1 MTNGSCKENRS
12 FLCTSKY
19 RLECLLGYEPP
30 SFITHNSSL
39 YKMDTPSFKEDH
51 ISQVPALQM
60 LIKLGYTYLSPAE
73 AERLRGN
80 KTTNVLLEDILRK
93 QLKEINSIRV
103 SASKTS
109 IFTDE
114 NIGRGILALKNL
126 PMNEGYIAACE
137 KSYNLLAMGQALEQS
152 VDGDKKSFTLQ
163 FIDWKNISNNV
174 FHVTEEFSVM
184 RSTSKEH
191 YRPDLVLFVNGI
203 PFCIIEC
210 KRPDMKEPL
219 KQAISQQIR
228 SQQEDGIRSLYVYS
242 QLLLSLSCNEAL
254 YATNATPEKFWAKW
268 QEKFHSEVEENN
280 HNNKLY
286 QLKNEPL
293 SNEVKNRLFA
303 GRFKYVRTYFD
314 ALEDEEIL
322 STHQDAYLFSL
333 CRPERLMDIVFNFIL
348 FDNGDKKVARYQQFF
363 AIKKSIERIKILQ
376 PSSSSSQREERSYRG
391 NLNFSGLVRE
401 ARELRKNQTPAEETL
416 WQLLRNKKLNGLKFR
431 RQHQIGHYIVDF
443 YCHERKLIVELD
455 GAVHDTPERQKHDS
469 VRNKFLTSSGFK
481 IIRFRNEEVFNN
493 IEEVL
498 KQIADSTPPSPVGRG
513 AGGEGNFSRKGG
525 VIWHT
530 QGSGKSLTMVML
542 AQAIAMEPSIR
553 NPKIVLVTDRTD
565 LDNQITGTFRKCG
578 KFVENANTGQRLVEL
593 LESKSD
599 AVVTTI
605 INKFVAAVKKIN
617 KPIESHD
624 IFVLVD
630 EGHRTQHGTFNIDMQ
645 KTLPNACFIAL
656 TGTPLFK
663 KDKSTA
669 DKFGGL
675 IDAYTVDQAVKDNA
689 VVPLLYEGRLAFQNV
704 NASPI
709 DIFFGMVSEPLSEYQ
724 KADIKK
730 KFARNDHLNS
740 AEQKMRMIAWNI
752 SYHFRDNWQGRTP
765 FKGQLVC
772 DKKVN
777 AIKYKEYLDEIGL
790 VSSEVLI
797 SSIEER
803 EGEDSA
809 YAKSTEKE
817 NQFWKKMMEEHG
829 NSKSYE
835 KNIISRF
842 KNQKDPEII
851 IVVDKLLTGFDEP
864 KNTVLYLARNLQ
876 GHKLLQAIARVN
888 RIYPDKEFGYIID
901 YYGVIENLD
910 DALLLYSSFED
921 FDDEDLAGTLT
932 NISEEIKKLPQKH
945 SDLWDIFKTI
955 ANKRDAEAYQQ
966 LLKDEAIRVLF
977 YDKLAAFAKCL
988 KMALSSI
995 QFHKDV
1001 EEKTIDRYKHDLT
1014 MFLKLRLAVVER
1026 FSDEI
1031 DYRQY
1036 EGQIQKLIDTHI
1048 TTEKIETITELV
1060 NIFDK
1065 DKFQQEVE
1073 NTTGKA
1079 AKADKIASRTGRHIS
1094 EKMDEDPAFYKKF
1107 SQMLKETIADYE
1119 AKRISEAQYLSR
1131 VQDIMNN
1138 VLAYTDK
1145 DIPDQ
1150 LSDRD
1155 VAKAFYGLTLEAM
1168 SDKFQDYSIRKEIAI
1183 QTALHMDDL
1192 IKESVLD
1199 NGKPIIDW
1207 QYKTNITGKL
1217 LIEIGDYLID
1227 EVRDQ
1232 YLVDL
1237 SFKEM
1242 DKIADDCIEVAK
1254 IRYK

>member
-1 MTNGSCKENRS
+1 
-12 FLCTSKY
+12 
-19 RLECLLGYEPP
+19 
-30 SFITHNSSL
+30 
-39 YKMDTPSFKEDH
+39 MDIPSFKEDH
-51 ISQVPALQM
+51 ISQIPALQM
-60 LIKLGYTYLSPAE
+60 LVNLGYIYLSPAE
-73 AERLRGN
+73 SERLRSG

-114 NIGRGILALKNL
+114 NIERGILALKNL

-137 KSYNLLAMGQALEQS
+137 KAYNLLTLGQALEQS

-163 FIDWKNISNNV
+163 YIDWKNIGNNV

-203 PFCIIEC
+203 PICIIEC

-219 KQAISQQIR
+219 KHAVSQHLR
-228 SQQEDGIRSLYVYS
+228 NQQEDGIRSLYVYS
-242 QLLLSLSCNEAL
+242 QLTLSIATQEAAF
-254 YATNATPEKFWAKW
+254 ATNATPEKFWAKW
-268 QEKFHSEVEENN
+268 QEKFISDEEARNYKIN
-280 HNNKLY
+280 L
-286 QLKNEPL
+286 QELKNKPIPGF
-293 SNEVKNRLFA
+293 VKEQLFTD
-303 GRFKYVRTYFD
+303 RFRYVRQYFD
-314 ALEDEEIL
+314 ALEQEKIL
-322 STHQDAYLFSL
+322 PTVQDTYLFSL
-333 CRPERLMDIVFNFIL
+333 CRPERLMDIVFNFVL
-348 FDNGDKKVARYQQFF
+348 FDNGEKKVARYQQFF
-363 AIKKSIERIKILQ
+363 AIKKSM
-376 PSSSSSQREERSYRG
+376 QR
-391 NLNFSGLVRE
+391 
-401 ARELRKNQTPAEETL
+401 
-416 WQLLRNKKLNGLKFR
+416 LRN
-431 RQHQIGHYIVDF
+431 
-443 YCHERKLIVELD
+443 
-455 GAVHDTPERQKHDS
+455 
-469 VRNKFLTSSGFK
+469 
-481 IIRFRNEEVFNN
+481 
-493 IEEVL
+493 IEHG
-498 KQIADSTPPSPVGRG
+498 K
-513 AGGEGNFSRKGG
+513 RKGG

-542 AQAIAMEPSIR
+542 AQAIALEPGIR

-578 KFVENANTGQRLVEL
+578 KFIDNATTGQRLVEL

-605 INKFVAAVKKIN
+605 INKFVAAVKKIR
-617 KPIESHD
+617 KPLESHD

-630 EGHRTQHGTFNIDMQ
+630 EGHRTQHGIFNIDMQ
-645 KTLPNACFIAL
+645 KTLPNACFIAM

-669 DKFGGL
+669 AKFGGV
-675 IDAYTVDQAVKDNA
+675 IDAYTVDQAVSDKA
-689 VVPLLYEGRLAFQNV
+689 VVPLLYEGRLALQDV

-709 DIFFGMVSEPLSEYQ
+709 DTFFGMVSEPLTEYQ
-724 KADIKK
+724 RADIKK
-730 KFARNDHLNS
+730 KFARYDHLNS
-740 AEQKMRMIAWNI
+740 AEQKMRMIAWDI
-752 SYHFRDNWQGRTP
+752 SYHFRDNWQARTP

-777 AIKYKEYLDEIGL
+777 AIKYKEYLDEISMI
-790 VSSEVLI
+790 SSEVLI
-797 SSIEER
+797 SAIDER
-803 EGEDSA
+803 EGEESA
-809 YAKSTEKE
+809 YEKSTEKE
-817 NQFWKKMMEEHG
+817 NQFWKKMMDEHG

-864 KNTVLYLARNLQ
+864 KNTVLYLTRNLQ

-910 DALLLYSSFED
+910 DALQLYSSFED
-921 FDDEDLAGTLT
+921 FDDEDLAGTLI
-932 NISEEIKKLPQKH
+932 NISDEIKKLPQKH

-977 YDKLAAFAKCL
+977 YDKLSAFARSL
-988 KMALSSI
+988 KLALSSI

-1001 EEKTIDRYKHDLT
+1001 EEKTIIRYVEDLT
-1014 MFLKLRLAVVER
+1014 MFLKLRMAVVER
-1026 FSDEI
+1026 YSDEI
-1031 DYRQY
+1031 DYKQY

-1065 DKFQQEVE
+1065 DKFQQELE

-1079 AKADKIASRTGRHIS
+1079 AKADKIASRTARHIT

-1107 SQMLKETIADYE
+1107 SQMLRETIAEYE

-1138 VLAYTDK
+1138 VLAHTDN
-1145 DIPDQ
+1145 DIPEQ
-1150 LSDRD
+1150 LRDRD
-1155 VAKAFYGLTLEAM
+1155 VAKAFYGLTVEAL
-1168 SDKFQDYSIRKEIAI
+1168 SEKIQDNIVRKEVSTQTAI
-1183 QTALHMDDL
+1183 QIDDL
-1192 IKESVLD
+1192 IQESVLD

-1207 QYKTNITGKL
+1207 QFKTNITGKL

-1227 EVRDQ
+1227 EVRDK
-1232 YLVDL
+1232 YNLDL
-1237 SFKEM
+1237 SFEDM

>member
-1 MTNGSCKENRS
+1 
-12 FLCTSKY
+12 
-19 RLECLLGYEPP
+19 
-30 SFITHNSSL
+30 
-39 YKMDTPSFKEDH
+39 MDTPSFKEDH
-51 ISQVPALQM
+51 ISQIPALQM
-60 LIKLGYTYLSPAE
+60 LVNLGYTYLSPAE
-73 AERLRGN
+73 ADRQRGG
-80 KTTNVLLEDILRK
+80 KTSNVLLEDVLRK

-103 SASKTS
+103 SATKTS
-109 IFTDE
+109 IFTDD
-114 NIGRGILALKNL
+114 NIERGILALKNL
-126 PMNEGYIAACE
+126 PMNEGYIAASE
-137 KSYNLLAMGQALEQS
+137 KAYNLLTLGQALEQS

-163 FIDWKNISNNV
+163 YIDWINIGNNV
-174 FHVTEEFSVM
+174 FHVTEEYSVM

-203 PFCIIEC
+203 PLCIIEC

-219 KQAISQQIR
+219 KQAISQTLR
-228 SQQEDGIRSLYVYS
+228 NQQEDGIRNLYVYS
-242 QLLLSLSCNEAL
+242 QILLCISSNDAV
-254 YATNATPEKFWAKW
+254 YGSNDTQPKYFSKWIEKFSTDS
-268 QEKFHSEVEENN
+268 QEAEYKTKIQE
-280 HNNKLY
+280 
-286 QLKNEPL
+286 LKNQPL
-293 SNEVKNRLFA
+293 SPKQKEELFA
-303 GRFKYVRTYFD
+303 DRFKYVRNYFD
-314 ALEDEEIL
+314 DLEKEAIQPTVQDE
-322 STHQDAYLFSL
+322 YLYSL
-333 CRPERLMDIVFNFIL
+333 CRPERLMDLSFNFIL
-348 FDNGDKKVARYQQFF
+348 FEDNIKKITRYQQFF
-363 AIKKSIERIKILQ
+363 AIKKSMQRI
-376 PSSSSSQREERSYRG
+376 RHVE
-391 NLNFSGLVRE
+391 
-401 ARELRKNQTPAEETL
+401 
-416 WQLLRNKKLNGLKFR
+416 NGKR
-431 RQHQIGHYIVDF
+431 R
-443 YCHERKLIVELD
+443 
-455 GAVHDTPERQKHDS
+455 
-469 VRNKFLTSSGFK
+469 
-481 IIRFRNEEVFNN
+481 
-493 IEEVL
+493 
-498 KQIADSTPPSPVGRG
+498 
-513 AGGEGNFSRKGG
+513 GG

-578 KFVENANTGQRLVEL
+578 MFVENATTGQRLVEL

-599 AVVTTI
+599 SVVTTI

-617 KPIESHD
+617 SPLESHD

-645 KTLPNACFIAL
+645 KTLPNACFIAM

-669 DKFGGL
+669 EKFGGL
-675 IDAYTVDQAVKDNA
+675 IDAYTVDQAVLDKA
-689 VVPLLYEGRLAFQNV
+689 VVPLLYEGRLALQNV
-704 NASPI
+704 NASPL
-709 DIFFGMVSEPLSEYQ
+709 DTFFGMVSEPLTEYQ
-724 KADIKK
+724 KSDIKK

-740 AEQKMRMIAWNI
+740 AEQKMRMIAWDI

-777 AIKYKEYLDEIGL
+777 AIKYKEYLDEIGI
-790 VSSEVLI
+790 VSCEVLI
-797 SSIEER
+797 SSVDER
-803 EGEDSA
+803 EGEESA
-809 YAKSTEKE
+809 YEKSTEKE
-817 NQFWKKMMEEHG
+817 NQFWKKMMDEHG

-864 KNTVLYLARNLQ
+864 KNTVLYLTRNLQ

-888 RIYPDKEFGYIID
+888 RIYADKEFGYIID

-910 DALLLYSSFED
+910 DALQLYSSFED
-921 FDDEDLAGTLT
+921 FDDEDLAGTLI

-977 YDKLAAFAKCL
+977 YDKLAAFAKSL
-988 KMALSSI
+988 KLALSAI

-1001 EEKTIDRYKHDLT
+1001 EEKIINRYKEDLT

-1026 FSDEI
+1026 YSDEI
-1031 DYRQY
+1031 DYKQY

-1073 NTTGKA
+1073 NTIGKA
-1079 AKADKIASRTGRHIS
+1079 AKADKIASRTAKHIT

-1131 VQDIMNN
+1131 VQDIMKN
-1138 VLAYTDK
+1138 VLAHNDN
-1145 DIPDQ
+1145 DIPEQ
-1150 LSDRD
+1150 LKDRD
-1155 VAKAFYGLTLEAM
+1155 VAKAFYGLTAEVLTE
-1168 SDKFQDYSIRKEIAI
+1168 KIQDNVIRKEVSI
-1183 QTALHMDDL
+1183 QTALQIDDL
-1192 IKESVLD
+1192 IQDAVLD

-1217 LIEIGDYLID
+1217 LIDIGDYLID
-1227 EVRDQ
+1227 EVRDK
-1232 YLVDL
+1232 YYVDL

-1254 IRYK
+1254 LRYK

>member
-1 MTNGSCKENRS
+1 
-12 FLCTSKY
+12 
-19 RLECLLGYEPP
+19 
-30 SFITHNSSL
+30 
-39 YKMDTPSFKEDH
+39 MDTPSFKEDH
-51 ISQVPALQM
+51 ISQIPALQM
-60 LIKLGYTYLSPAE
+60 LVNLGYTYLSPAE
-73 AERLRGN
+73 ADRQRSG
-80 KTTNVLLEDILRK
+80 KTSNVLLEDVLRK

-103 SASKTS
+103 SATKTS
-109 IFTDE
+109 IFTDD
-114 NIGRGILALKNL
+114 NIERGILALKNL
-126 PMNEGYIAACE
+126 PMNEGYIAASE
-137 KSYNLLAMGQALEQS
+137 KAYNLLTLGQALEQS

-163 FIDWKNISNNV
+163 YIDWKNISNNV
-174 FHVTEEFSVM
+174 FHVSEEFSVM

-203 PFCIIEC
+203 PLCIIEC

-219 KQAISQQIR
+219 KQAISQHLR
-228 SQQEDGIRSLYVYS
+228 NQQEDGIRSLYVYS
-242 QLLLSLSCNEAL
+242 QLTLSIATQEAA

-268 QEKFHSEVEENN
+268 HEKFNSDEEERNYTS
-280 HNNKLY
+280 KLKE
-286 QLKNEPL
+286 LKNQPL
-293 SNEVKNRLFA
+293 SATVKELLFSD
-303 GRFKYVRTYFD
+303 RFKYVRQYFD
-314 ALEDEEIL
+314 ALEQDEIL
-322 STHQDAYLFSL
+322 PTEQDNYLFGL
-333 CRPERLMDIVFNFIL
+333 CRPERLMDIIFNFVL
-348 FDNGDKKVARYQQFF
+348 FDNGEKKVARYQQFF
-363 AIKKSIERIKILQ
+363 AIKKSMQRIRQ
-376 PSSSSSQREERSYRG
+376 VE
-391 NLNFSGLVRE
+391 
-401 ARELRKNQTPAEETL
+401 
-416 WQLLRNKKLNGLKFR
+416 NGK
-431 RQHQIGHYIVDF
+431 
-443 YCHERKLIVELD
+443 
-455 GAVHDTPERQKHDS
+455 
-469 VRNKFLTSSGFK
+469 
-481 IIRFRNEEVFNN
+481 
-493 IEEVL
+493 
-498 KQIADSTPPSPVGRG
+498 
-513 AGGEGNFSRKGG
+513 RKGG

-578 KFVENANTGQRLVEL
+578 RFVENATTGQRLVEL
-593 LESKSD
+593 LENKSD

-605 INKFVAAVKKIN
+605 INKFVAAVKKID
-617 KPIESHD
+617 KPLESHD

-645 KTLPNACFIAL
+645 KTLPNACFIAM

-669 DKFGGL
+669 EKFGGM
-675 IDAYTVDQAVKDNA
+675 IDAYTVDQAVKDKA
-689 VVPLLYEGRLAFQNV
+689 VVPLLYEGRLALQNV

-709 DIFFGMVSEPLSEYQ
+709 DTFFGMVSEPLTEYQ

-740 AEQKMRMIAWNI
+740 AEQKMRMIAWDI

-777 AIKYKEYLDEIGL
+777 AIKYKEYLDEIGI

-797 SSIEER
+797 SSIDER
-803 EGEDSA
+803 EGEESA
-809 YAKSTEKE
+809 YEKSTEKE
-817 NQFWKKMMEEHG
+817 NQFWKKMMDEHG

-864 KNTVLYLARNLQ
+864 KNTVLYLTRNLQ
-876 GHKLLQAIARVN
+876 SHKLLQAIARVN

-910 DALLLYSSFED
+910 DALQLYSSFED
-921 FDDEDLAGTLT
+921 FDDEDLAGTMT
-932 NISEEIKKLPQKH
+932 NISDEIKKLPQKH

-966 LLKDEAIRVLF
+966 LLKDESIRVLF
-977 YDKLAAFAKCL
+977 YDKLAAFAKGL
-988 KMALSSI
+988 KLALSSI
-995 QFHKDV
+995 QFHKEV
-1001 EEKTIDRYKHDLT
+1001 EEKVISRYKEDLT

-1026 FSDEI
+1026 YSDEI
-1031 DYRQY
+1031 DYKQY

-1079 AKADKIASRTGRHIS
+1079 AKADKIASRTAKHIT

-1107 SQMLKETIADYE
+1107 SQMLRETIADYE

-1138 VLAYTDK
+1138 VLAHTDN
-1145 DIPDQ
+1145 DIPEQ
-1150 LSDRD
+1150 LKDRD
-1155 VAKAFYGLTLEAM
+1155 VAKAFYGLTVEALTE
-1168 SDKFQDYSIRKEIAI
+1168 KIQDNVVRKEIST
-1183 QTALHMDDL
+1183 QTALQIDDL
-1192 IKESVLD
+1192 IQDAVLD
-1199 NGKPIIDW
+1199 NGKAIIDW

-1227 EVRDQ
+1227 EVRDK
-1232 YLVDL
+1232 YNVDL
-1237 SFKEM
+1237 AFKDM
-1242 DKIADDCIEVAK
+1242 DKIAEDCIEVAK

>member
-1 MTNGSCKENRS
+1 
-12 FLCTSKY
+12 
-19 RLECLLGYEPP
+19 
-30 SFITHNSSL
+30 
-39 YKMDTPSFKEDH
+39 MDTPSFKEDH
-51 ISQVPALQM
+51 ISQIPALQM
-60 LIKLGYTYLSPAE
+60 LVNLGYIYLSPAD
-73 AERLRGN
+73 ADRQRAG

-103 SASKTS
+103 SATKTS
-109 IFTDE
+109 IFADE
-114 NIGRGILALKNL
+114 NIERGILALKNL
-126 PMNEGYIAACE
+126 PMNEGYIAASE
-137 KSYNLLAMGQALEQS
+137 KAYNLLTLGQAFEQS

-163 FIDWKNISNNV
+163 YIDWKNIGNNV
-174 FHVTEEFSVM
+174 FHVSEEFTVM

-203 PFCIIEC
+203 PLCIIEC

-219 KQAISQQIR
+219 KQAISQHLR
-228 SQQEDGIRSLYVYS
+228 NQQEDGIRSLYVYS
-242 QLLLSLSCNEAL
+242 QLTLSIATQEAA

-268 QEKFHSEVEENN
+268 HDKFYSDEEERNYKTKLQEFK
-280 HNNKLY
+280 NKPLPVSIKE
-286 QLKNEPL
+286 QLF
-293 SNEVKNRLFA
+293 SD
-303 GRFKYVRTYFD
+303 RFKYVRQYFD
-314 ALEDEEIL
+314 ALEQDVIL
-322 STHQDAYLFSL
+322 PTEQDNYLFGL
-333 CRPERLMDIVFNFIL
+333 CRPERLMDIVFNFVL
-348 FDNGDKKVARYQQFF
+348 FDNGEKKVARYQQFF
-363 AIKKSIERIKILQ
+363 AIKKSIQRIKLI
-376 PSSSSSQREERSYRG
+376 E
-391 NLNFSGLVRE
+391 
-401 ARELRKNQTPAEETL
+401 
-416 WQLLRNKKLNGLKFR
+416 NGK
-431 RQHQIGHYIVDF
+431 
-443 YCHERKLIVELD
+443 
-455 GAVHDTPERQKHDS
+455 
-469 VRNKFLTSSGFK
+469 
-481 IIRFRNEEVFNN
+481 
-493 IEEVL
+493 
-498 KQIADSTPPSPVGRG
+498 
-513 AGGEGNFSRKGG
+513 RKGG

-578 KFVENANTGQRLVEL
+578 RFVENATTGQRLVEL
-593 LESKSD
+593 LENKSD

-605 INKFVAAVKKIN
+605 INKFVAAVKKID
-617 KPIESHD
+617 KPLESHD

-645 KTLPNACFIAL
+645 KTLPNACFIAM

-669 DKFGGL
+669 EKFGGI
-675 IDAYTVDQAVKDNA
+675 IDAYTVDQAVKDKA
-689 VVPLLYEGRLAFQNV
+689 VVPLLYEGRLALQNV

-709 DIFFGMVSEPLSEYQ
+709 DTFFGMVSEPLTEYQ

-730 KFARNDHLNS
+730 KFARTDHLNS
-740 AEQKMRMIAWNI
+740 AEQKMRMIAWDI
-752 SYHFRDNWQGRTP
+752 SYHFRNNWQSRTP

-777 AIKYKEYLDEIGL
+777 AIKYKEYLDEIGI
-790 VSSEVLI
+790 VSSDVLI
-797 SSIEER
+797 SSIDER
-803 EGEDSA
+803 EGEESA
-809 YAKSTEKE
+809 YEKSTEKE
-817 NQFWKKMMEEHG
+817 NQFWKRMMDEHG

-864 KNTVLYLARNLQ
+864 KNTVLYLTRNLQ
-876 GHKLLQAIARVN
+876 SHKLLQAIARVN

-910 DALLLYSSFED
+910 DALQLYSSFED

-932 NISEEIKKLPQKH
+932 NISDEIKKLPQKH
-945 SDLWDIFKTI
+945 SDLWDIFKII

-966 LLKDEAIRVLF
+966 LLKDEAIRVQF
-977 YDKLAAFAKCL
+977 YDKLAAFAKGFKL
-988 KMALSSI
+988 ALSSI
-995 QFHKDV
+995 QFHKEV
-1001 EEKTIDRYKHDLT
+1001 EEKVIKRYKEDLT

-1026 FSDEI
+1026 YSDEI
-1031 DYRQY
+1031 DYKQY

-1079 AKADKIASRTGRHIS
+1079 AKADKIASRTAKHIS

-1119 AKRISEAQYLSR
+1119 AKRLNEAQYLNN

-1138 VLAYTDK
+1138 VLAHTDNE
-1145 DIPDQ
+1145 IPEQ
-1150 LSDRD
+1150 LYDRD
-1155 VAKAFYGLTLEAM
+1155 IAKAFYGLTVEAL
-1168 SDKFQDYSIRKEIAI
+1168 SEKIQDDIVRKEVAI
-1183 QTALHMDDL
+1183 QTALQIDDL
-1192 IKESVLD
+1192 IQDSVLD
-1199 NGKPIIDW
+1199 NGKAIIDW

-1227 EVRDQ
+1227 EVRDK
-1232 YLVDL
+1232 YNIDF
-1237 SFKEM
+1237 SFKDM
-1242 DKIADDCIEVAK
+1242 DKIAEDCIEVAK

>member
-1 MTNGSCKENRS
+1 
-12 FLCTSKY
+12 
-19 RLECLLGYEPP
+19 
-30 SFITHNSSL
+30 
-39 YKMDTPSFKEDH
+39 MDVPSFKEDQ
-51 ISQVPALQM
+51 ISQIPALQM
-60 LIKLGYTYLSPAE
+60 LLNLGYRYINPSE
-73 AERLRGN
+73 AERQRGG

-103 SASKTS
+103 SATKTS

-114 NIGRGILALKNL
+114 NIERGILALKNL

-137 KSYNLLAMGQALEQS
+137 RAYNLLTLGHALEQS

-163 FIDWKNISNNV
+163 YIDWKNTGNNL
-174 FHVTEEFSVM
+174 FHVVEEFSVM

-203 PFCIIEC
+203 PLCIIEC
-210 KRPDMKEPL
+210 KRPDMKEPI
-219 KQAISQQIR
+219 KQAISQHLR
-228 SQQEDGIRSLYVYS
+228 NQQEDGIRSLYVYS
-242 QLLLSLSCNEAL
+242 QLIMSIATQEAAF
-254 YATNATPEKFWAKW
+254 ATNATPDKFWAKW
-268 QEKFHSEVEENN
+268 QEKFISEEEERNYKTN
-280 HNNKLY
+280 L
-286 QLKNEPL
+286 QELKNKPL
-293 SNEVKNRLFA
+293 PNHVKEQLFID
-303 GRFKYVRTYFD
+303 RFRYIRQYFD
-314 ALEDEEIL
+314 ALEQEEIL
-322 STHQDAYLFSL
+322 PTVQDSYLFGL
-333 CRPERLMDIVFNFIL
+333 
-348 FDNGDKKVARYQQFF
+348 ARYQQFF
-363 AIKKSIERIKILQ
+363 AIKKSMQRI
-376 PSSSSSQREERSYRG
+376 
-391 NLNFSGLVRE
+391 
-401 ARELRKNQTPAEETL
+401 
-416 WQLLRNKKLNGLKFR
+416 RN
-431 RQHQIGHYIVDF
+431 
-443 YCHERKLIVELD
+443 VEQ
-455 GAVHDTPERQKHDS
+455 GK
-469 VRNKFLTSSGFK
+469 
-481 IIRFRNEEVFNN
+481 
-493 IEEVL
+493 
-498 KQIADSTPPSPVGRG
+498 
-513 AGGEGNFSRKGG
+513 RKGG

-542 AQAIAMEPSIR
+542 AQAIAMEPGIR

-578 KFVENANTGQRLVEL
+578 KFVENATTGQRLVEL

-605 INKFVAAVKKIN
+605 INKFMAAVRKIN
-617 KPIESHD
+617 KPLESHD

-630 EGHRTQHGTFNIDMQ
+630 EGHRTQHGIFNIDMQ
-645 KTLPNACFIAL
+645 KTLPNACFIAM

-669 DKFGGL
+669 AKFGGV
-675 IDAYTVDQAVKDNA
+675 IDAYTVDQAVSDKA
-689 VVPLLYEGRLAFQNV
+689 VVPLLYEGRLALQDV
-704 NASPI
+704 HASPI
-709 DIFFGMVSEPLSEYQ
+709 DTFFGMVSEPLTEYQ

-730 KFARNDHLNS
+730 KFARYDHLNS
-740 AEQKMRMIAWNI
+740 AEQKMRMIAWDI
-752 SYHFRDNWQGRTP
+752 SYHFRNNWQGRTP

-772 DKKVN
+772 DRKVS
-777 AIKYKEYLDEIGL
+777 AIRYKEYLDEISI

-797 SSIEER
+797 SSIDER
-803 EGEDSA
+803 EGEESA
-809 YAKSTEKE
+809 YEKSTEKE
-817 NQFWKKMMEEHG
+817 NQFWKRMMDEHG

-864 KNTVLYLARNLQ
+864 KNAVLYLTRNLQ

-910 DALLLYSSFED
+910 DALQLYSSFED
-921 FDDEDLAGTLT
+921 FDDEDLAGTLSI
-932 NISEEIKKLPQKH
+932 ISDEIKKLPQKH

-977 YDKLAAFAKCL
+977 YDKLAAFARSL
-988 KMALSSI
+988 KLALSSI
-995 QFHKDV
+995 QFHKEV
-1001 EEKTIDRYKHDLT
+1001 EVRTINRYKEDLT

-1026 FSDEI
+1026 YSDQI
-1031 DYRQY
+1031 DYKQY

-1073 NTTGKA
+1073 NTLGKA
-1079 AKADKIASRTGRHIS
+1079 AKADKIASRTAKHIT

-1119 AKRISEAQYLSR
+1119 AKRISEAKYLSR
-1131 VQDIMNN
+1131 VQNIMNN
-1138 VLAYTDK
+1138 VLALSDN
-1145 DIPDQ
+1145 DIPVQ
-1150 LSDRD
+1150 LTDRD
-1155 VAKAFYGLTLEAM
+1155 IAKAFYGLTVGALSE
-1168 SDKFQDYSIRKEIAI
+1168 KIQDDVIRKEVSTQA
-1183 QTALHMDDL
+1183 ALQIDDL
-1192 IKESVLD
+1192 IRESVLD

-1207 QYKTNITGKL
+1207 PFKTNITGKL
-1217 LIEIGDYLID
+1217 LIDIGDYLID
-1227 EVRDQ
+1227 EVRDK
-1232 YLVDL
+1232 YNVEL
-1237 SFKEM
+1237 SFQEM

-1254 IRYK
+1254 IRYSL

>member
-1 MTNGSCKENRS
+1 ME
-12 FLCTSKY
+12 
-19 RLECLLGYEPP
+19 
-30 SFITHNSSL
+30 
-39 YKMDTPSFKEDH
+39 TPSFKEDH
-51 ISQVPALQM
+51 ISQIPALQM
-60 LIKLGYTYLSPAE
+60 LVNLDYTYLSPAE
-73 AERLRGN
+73 VDRQRGG
-80 KTTNVLLEDILRK
+80 KTSNVLLEDVLRK

-103 SASKTS
+103 SATKTS
-109 IFTDE
+109 IFTDD
-114 NIGRGILALKNL
+114 NIERGILALKNL
-126 PMNEGYIAACE
+126 PMNEGYIAASE
-137 KSYNLLAMGQALEQS
+137 KAYNLLTLGQALEQS

-163 FIDWKNISNNV
+163 YIDWKKISNNV
-174 FHVTEEFSVM
+174 FHVSEEYSVM

-191 YRPDLVLFVNGI
+191 YRLDLVLFVNGI
-203 PFCIIEC
+203 PLCIIEC

-219 KQAISQQIR
+219 KQAISQHLR
-228 SQQEDGIRSLYVYS
+228 NQQEDGIRSLYVYS
-242 QLLLSLSCNEAL
+242 QLTLSIATQEAA
-254 YATNATPEKFWAKW
+254 YATNATTEKFWAKW
-268 QEKFHSEVEENN
+268 HEKFNSDEEERNYK
-280 HNNKLY
+280 NKLQEFKNKPLPNSIKE
-286 QLKNEPL
+286 QLF
-293 SNEVKNRLFA
+293 SD
-303 GRFKYVRTYFD
+303 RFKYVRQYFD
-314 ALEDEEIL
+314 ALEQEDIL
-322 STHQDAYLFSL
+322 PTEQDNYLFGL
-333 CRPERLMDIVFNFIL
+333 CRPERLMDIVFNFVL
-348 FDNGDKKVARYQQFF
+348 FDNGEKKVARYQQFF
-363 AIKKSIERIKILQ
+363 AIKKSMHRIKHV
-376 PSSSSSQREERSYRG
+376 E
-391 NLNFSGLVRE
+391 
-401 ARELRKNQTPAEETL
+401 
-416 WQLLRNKKLNGLKFR
+416 NGKR
-431 RQHQIGHYIVDF
+431 R
-443 YCHERKLIVELD
+443 
-455 GAVHDTPERQKHDS
+455 
-469 VRNKFLTSSGFK
+469 
-481 IIRFRNEEVFNN
+481 
-493 IEEVL
+493 
-498 KQIADSTPPSPVGRG
+498 
-513 AGGEGNFSRKGG
+513 GG

-578 KFVENANTGQRLVEL
+578 RFVENATTGQRLVEL
-593 LESKSD
+593 LENKSD

-617 KPIESHD
+617 RPLESHD

-645 KTLPNACFIAL
+645 KTLPNACFIAM

-669 DKFGGL
+669 EKFGGM
-675 IDAYTVDQAVKDNA
+675 IDAYTVDQAVKDKA
-689 VVPLLYEGRLAFQNV
+689 VVPLLYEGRLALQTV

-709 DIFFGMVSEPLSEYQ
+709 DTFFGMVSEPLTEYQ

-730 KFARNDHLNS
+730 KFARYDHLNS
-740 AEQKMRMIAWNI
+740 AEQKMRMIAWDI

-777 AIKYKEYLDEIGL
+777 AIKYKEYLDEIRI

-797 SSIEER
+797 SSIDER
-803 EGEDSA
+803 EGEESA
-809 YAKSTEKE
+809 YEKSTEKE
-817 NQFWKKMMEEHG
+817 NQFWKKMMDEHG

-835 KNIISRF
+835 KKIISRF

-864 KNTVLYLARNLQ
+864 KNTVLYLTRNLQ
-876 GHKLLQAIARVN
+876 SHKLLQAIARVN

-910 DALLLYSSFED
+910 DALQLYSSLED
-921 FDDEDLAGTLT
+921 FDDEDLAGTMT
-932 NISEEIKKLPQKH
+932 NISDEIKKLPQKH

-955 ANKRDAEAYQQ
+955 TNKRDAEAYQQ

-977 YDKLAAFAKCL
+977 YDKLAAFAKSL
-988 KMALSSI
+988 KLALSSI
-995 QFHKDV
+995 HFHKEV
-1001 EEKTIDRYKHDLT
+1001 EEKVINRYKEDLT

-1026 FSDEI
+1026 YSDEI
-1031 DYRQY
+1031 DYKQY

-1079 AKADKIASRTGRHIS
+1079 AKADKIASRTAKHIT

-1107 SQMLKETIADYE
+1107 SQMLKEVIAEYE

-1138 VLAYTDK
+1138 VLAHTDN
-1145 DIPDQ
+1145 DIPE
-1150 LSDRD
+1150 LLKDRD
-1155 VAKAFYGLTLEAM
+1155 VAKAFYGLTVEAL
-1168 SDKFQDYSIRKEIAI
+1168 SEKIQDNVVRQEVAT
-1183 QTALHMDDL
+1183 QTALQIDDL
-1192 IKESVLD
+1192 IQDAVLD

-1227 EVRDQ
+1227 EVRDK
-1232 YLVDL
+1232 YNVDL
-1237 SFKEM
+1237 VFKDM
-1242 DKIADDCIEVAK
+1242 DKIAEDCIEVAK